1 MSVDHVFKPNHPCAP
16 AAQAQAAIDSIA
28 AETPSNPL
36 LPLGAMLL
44 AGSLGSTAL
53 AQPAAPAPAA
63 SAPAAQQAPAEA
75 AGTLPA
81 VTVRD
86 SAQDDGSTTSK
97 TQLRATRTE
106 IGKGNQAL
114 RDIPQSV
121 TVMTEKLMQD
131 RNLDDFREVL
141 RTTAGVT
148 FLAGETGEED
158 VRLRGFSL
166 GTAGDIYRDG
176 LRDAPLIERDT
187 FNDDRVEVIKG
198 SASMLFG
205 KGSTGGV
212 VNQVSKQP
220 FLMTQHEASV
230 TIGNGNEKR
239 VHGDFNW
246 HTGQDAA
253 LRLNLMGHDADN
265 WGARQ
270 RKVGIAPTFRWGIGT
285 RNEFSVGLYHLDV
298 DGRSSY
304 NHPWFIRDG
313 RIVPTLPARNFYGL
327 DSDKQNSSSTFV
339 TLGHTHRFADGGQLK
354 TQLRHGRYER
364 DLWAS
369 VIRFGTTAGE
379 RTTID
384 NWGPNTIITR
394 SPKGRIG
401 RSDLTQL
408 QSDYSN
414 SFDWGGRKHAVLVGV
429 DFYYDDAR
437 RNNNFAGPASGLT
450 TTVGQ
455 PNNGDWRADPRGAP
469 AYNTFDARNI
479 GVYVQDTVSLTDTL
493 KLVAGLRFDHFKG
506 SYDTVAT
513 TAANGTVTPG
523 YSFSKT
529 ESLWSPRVGLLWQP
543 SDTASYYVS
552 YGTSYNT
559 SGDAYQFTPSSPN
572 QALANTPAEKSRNLE
587 IGGKWEL
594 FDQRLSVGT
603 ALFYSEKY
611 NERNQDP
618 DSAAQQFLL
627 SGKRHAAGMEF
638 NAAGRITPKWEMFWN
653 HTWIPVAKI
662 SRSNQQLAASGGGAQ
677 VQGDRPGL
685 TPRHSG
691 SVWSTY
697 RVFPKLRLGLGANYR
712 SSQSPEGSRAVK
724 AAGFVTFDA
733 MAEYSF
739 TEMTTLK
746 LNVTNLT
753 DKLYADTLYR
763 GFYGPGQPRRVQLTL
778 KHLF

>member
-28 AETPSNPL
+28 AQTPSKPL

-187 FNDDRVEVIKG
+187 FNDARVEVIRG

-313 RIVPTLPARNFYGL
+313 SIVPTLPARNFYGL

-414 SFDWGGRKHAVLVGV
+414 SFDWGGRKHAVLAGV

-543 SDTASYYVS
+543 SETSSYYVS

-559 SGDAYQFTPSSPN
+559 SGDAYQFTPASPN
-572 QALANTPAEKSRNLE
+572 QTLANTPAEKSRNLE

-778 KHLF
+778 KHQF

>member
-28 AETPSNPL
+28 AQTPSKPL

-220 FLMTQHEASV
+220 FLMNQHEASV
-230 TIGNGNEKR
+230 TLGSGNEKR

-369 VIRFGTTAGE
+369 VIRFGQTHGAP
-379 RTTID
+379 TTID

-414 SFDWGGRKHAVLVGV
+414 SFDWGGRKHAVLAGV

-543 SDTASYYVS
+543 SETSSYYVS

-778 KHLF
+778 KHQF

>member
-1 MSVDHVFKPNHPCAP
+1 
-16 AAQAQAAIDSIA
+16 
-28 AETPSNPL
+28 
-36 LPLGAMLL
+36 MLL

-220 FLMTQHEASV
+220 FLMNQHEASV
-230 TIGNGNEKR
+230 TLGSGNEKR

-414 SFDWGGRKHAVLVGV
+414 SFDWGGRKHAVLAGV

-506 SYDTVAT
+506 SYDTVTT

-543 SDTASYYVS
+543 SETSSYYVS

-559 SGDAYQFTPSSPN
+559 SGDAYQFTPASPN
-572 QALANTPAEKSRNLE
+572 QTLANTPAEKSRNLE

-778 KHLF
+778 KHQF

>member
-28 AETPSNPL
+28 AQTPSKPL

-53 AQPAAPAPAA
+53 AQPAAPAAAA
-63 SAPAAQQAPAEA
+63 SAPAAQQAPV
-75 AGTLPA
+75 AGTLST

-86 SAQDDGSTTSK
+86 SAVGDGATNSK
-97 TQLRATRTE
+97 AQLRATRTE

-131 RNLDDFREVL
+131 RNLDDFRDVL

-253 LRLNLMGHDADN
+253 LRLNLMAHDADN

-369 VIRFGTTAGE
+369 VIRFGQTHGAP
-379 RTTID
+379 TTID

-414 SFDWGGRKHAVLVGV
+414 SFDWGGRKHAVLAGV

-455 PNNGDWRADPRGAP
+455 PNNGDWRADTRGAP

-506 SYDTVAT
+506 SYDTVTT

-543 SDTASYYVS
+543 SETSSYYVS

-559 SGDAYQFTPSSPN
+559 SGDAYQFTPASPN
-572 QALANTPAEKSRNLE
+572 QTLANTPAEKSRNIE
-587 IGGKWEL
+587 IGGKWDVLEKRMSL
-594 FDQRLSVGT
+594 GAAV
-603 ALFYSEKY
+603 FYSEKY

-618 DSAAQQFLL
+618 DSAATQYLL
-627 SGKRHAAGMEF
+627 SGKRYAAGMEF
-638 NAAGRITPKWEMFWN
+638 NAAGRITPAWEVFWN
-653 HTWIPVAKI
+653 HTWIPLAKI
-662 SRSNQQLAASGGGAQ
+662 SRSNQVLAANGGGAQ
-677 VQGDRPGL
+677 VEGDRPGL

-691 SVWSTY
+691 SVWTTY

-712 SSQSPEGSRAVK
+712 SSQNPDGNRAVK
-724 AAGFVTFDA
+724 AAGFVTWDM

-739 TEMTTLK
+739 TETTTLK
-746 LNVTNLT
+746 LNVSNLT

-763 GFYGPGQPRRVQLTL
+763 GFYGPGQPRRIQLTL